1 MKNQSKLVQD
11 KMLLSL
17 GPMISWKYALAIGH
31 RLGWRHALFSPFTQP
46 GD

>member
-11 KMLLSL
+11 KMLLLL